1 MRKRR
6 ILEEVETTSHTASR
20 PSFTLNAHIM
30 DGCPCISEL
39 AKCIAKQ
46 IGTDWFILGT
56 MLEVPTNN
64 LLELFIIPGMKYYDK
79 ALVMFDLWLNQ
90 CHLSATRRNLIDNLE
105 KLNPKVAFDYKKH
118 LGKHY

>member
-20 PSFTLNAHIM
+20 PSFTLSAHIM
-30 DGCPCISEL
+30 DGCPCIREL

-46 IGTDWFILGT
+46 IRTDWFILGI
-56 MLEVPTNN
+56 MLEVPTNDLFE
-64 LLELFIIPGMKYYDK
+64 LLINPGMKYYDK

-105 KLNPKVAFDYKKH
+105 KLNSKVAFDYKKY